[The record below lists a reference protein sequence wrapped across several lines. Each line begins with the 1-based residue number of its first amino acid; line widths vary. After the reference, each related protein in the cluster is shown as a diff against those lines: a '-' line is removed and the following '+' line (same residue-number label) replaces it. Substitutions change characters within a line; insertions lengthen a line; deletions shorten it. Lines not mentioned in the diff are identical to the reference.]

1 VADRRRGSEPIRRRG
16 RTSFAAWPGIPLPL
30 PRVARQPYY
39 FVADAAVFV
48 AAHVRW
54 PADSLEKTPSPFFA
68 DPPDPPSREAGEIYL
83 RLLDVDLEQP
93 LSILDF
99 VNDYGILKVFDL
111 DSRWR
116 WPQLSLSRRGEEM
129 RQLTEARRK
138 AGSAVVEHDLIW
150 RQSFGRAHDAEPLE
164 LDSSFDPDQAG
175 FEDEASETL
184 AEFQAGARQLRDAV
198 RALRFMRGEL
208 DLSDVEWES
217 PMARGLAMR
226 ESGQIWPRGTED
238 FLRGFFDDGLKAFH
252 PSVSFSDGDD
262 ADLRRYRGTAPS
274 IEKGLLVAPA
284 VTGKFEAGLYS
295 ICCLEIY
302 NHLVEQTSYRRCRNE
317 RCGRLF
323 VRQVGRAKFG
333 QHRTR
338 GVLYCSAS
346 CARAQA
352 QRELRRRRRASAP
365 A

>member
-1 VADRRRGSEPIRRRG
+1 MALEDQRLFCI
-16 RTSFAAWPGIPLPL
+16 AAWPGIPLPL
-30 PRVARQPYY
+30 PDVVRQPYY
-39 FVADAAVFV
+39 FAADAAVFV
-48 AAHVRW
+48 AANVRG
-54 PADSLEKTPSPFFA
+54 PGDSPEKTPSPFFA
-68 DPPDPPSREAGEIYL
+68 DPPDPPSCEAGEIYL
-83 RLLDVDLEQP
+83 RLLDIDLEQP
-93 LSILDF
+93 LSILGF

-116 WPQLSLSRRGEEM
+116 WPQITLSRRGEET
-129 RQLTEARRK
+129 RQLTEARRA
-138 AGSAVVEHDLIW
+138 AGSALVERDLSW
-150 RQSFGRAHDAEPLE
+150 RQSQGLPHDVESLE
-164 LDSSFDPDQAG
+164 GNSAFDPDQAG

-208 DLSDVEWES
+208 ALSEIAWES
-217 PMARGLAMR
+217 PMACGLAMR
-226 ESGQIWPRGTED
+226 DNGRIWPRGMED
-238 FLRGFFDDGLKAFH
+238 FLRGFYDDGLKAFH
-252 PSVSFSDGDD
+252 PSVSFSDEDD
-262 ADLRRYRGTAPS
+262 ADLRRYQGTAPR
-274 IEKGLLVAPA
+274 IDEGLLVAPA

-333 QHRTR
+333 QYRTR

-352 QRELRRRRRASAP
+352 QRELRRRRRASEQG
-365 A
+365 